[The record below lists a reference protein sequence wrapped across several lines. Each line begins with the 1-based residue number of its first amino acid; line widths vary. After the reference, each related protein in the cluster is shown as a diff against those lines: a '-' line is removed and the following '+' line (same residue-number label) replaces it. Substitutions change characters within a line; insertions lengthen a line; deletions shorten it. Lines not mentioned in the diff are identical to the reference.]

1 MWNPTDEEMTIVKNV
16 RLDPQWAI
24 AYAIL
29 KLSHAVLDCAVQLKY
44 LGNGNAA
51 TEMGAIEALS
61 ANLGEKLHELTNV
74 VGDVAEAVD
83 RVKS

>member
-29 KLSHAVLDCAVQLKY
+29 KLSHAVTDCSVQLKY
-44 LGNGNAA
+44 LGNGDAA
-51 TEMGAIEALS
+51 TQMGAIEALS
-61 ANLGEKLHELTNV
+61 TTIGEQMNRAVAALQSMDDSLGKMT
-74 VGDVAEAVD
+74 
-83 RVKS
+83 